1 MKRTHKDKDEVLR
14 QALVA
19 LMSFSKHS
27 LSPTQTTW
35 ARDAA
40 GQCLWALGIEEFEG
54 FKARKPQFPG
64 EIIDLRAT
72 TILQN
77 SK

>member
-27 LSPTQTTW
+27 LSPTQTRW

-40 GQCLWALGIEEFEG
+40 GNCLWALGIEEFEG
-54 FKARKPQFPG
+54 FKALRPEFPG
-64 EIIDLRAT
+64 ETIDLRT
-72 TILQN
+72 TAIIQN
-77 SK
+77 SN